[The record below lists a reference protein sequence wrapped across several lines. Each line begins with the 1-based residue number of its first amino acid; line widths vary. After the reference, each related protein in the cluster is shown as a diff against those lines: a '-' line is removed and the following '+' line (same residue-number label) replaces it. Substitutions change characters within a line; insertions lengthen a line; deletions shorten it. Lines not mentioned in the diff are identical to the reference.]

1 MIPPVL
7 TKGLRLP
14 IVAAPMFLVSGPEL
28 VAACCLNGVIGTFPA
43 LNQRSTAGLAEWLRE
58 LQQCLAPHAGTAAAY
73 GVNLIVHKT
82 NPRLEADLEVC
93 VQQRVPLIITSL
105 GAVSTLVERV
115 HSYGGLVF
123 HDVTTLRHAEKAA
136 AAGVDGLILVC
147 AGAGGHAGVLNPFA
161 FTAAVRRFFKGT
173 ILLAGCINA
182 GNDIAAAQTLGAD
195 LAYMGTRFIAT
206 QESRASD
213 EYKQMLLRAGPD
225 DVVYTPAVS
234 GVPGNFLRE
243 SLQLAGVDITAGK
256 ASAVNLGAELAQQ
269 GGQHEDA
276 KAWRDV
282 WSAGQGVAGIE
293 DVPAVAALVTR
304 LQDEYTS
311 ASRRA
316 AINGSFGSGH

>member
-1 MIPPVL
+1 MIPPQL

-14 IVAAPMFLVSGPEL
+14 VVAAPMFLVSGPEL
-28 VAACCLNGVIGTFPA
+28 VAACCLNGVIGSFPA
-43 LNQRSTAGLAEWLRE
+43 LNQRSTQGLAEWLRE
-58 LQQCLAPHAGTAAAY
+58 LQQRLATSAVTAAAY
-73 GVNLIVHKT
+73 GVNLIVHRT

-105 GAVSTLVERV
+105 GAVSVLVERV
-115 HSYGGLVF
+115 HDYGGLVF

-147 AGAGGHAGVLNPFA
+147 AGAGGHAGLLNPFA

-173 ILLAGCINA
+173 ILLAGCINE
-182 GNDIAAAQTLGAD
+182 GNDIVAAQALGTD
-195 LAYMGTRFIAT
+195 LAYLGTRFIAT

-213 EYKQMLLRAGPD
+213 EYKHMLLRAGPD

-234 GVPGNFLRE
+234 GIPGNFLRE
-243 SLQLAGVDITAGK
+243 SLQLAGVDITAGET
-256 ASAVNLGAELAQQ
+256 SAAGLGDELARQ
-269 GGQHEDA
+269 GGQHADA

-293 DVPAVAALVTR
+293 DVPAVAVMVRR
-304 LQDEYTS
+304 LRDEY
-311 ASRRA
+311 ARALRRVT
-316 AINGSFGSGH
+316 INGSFDSGH